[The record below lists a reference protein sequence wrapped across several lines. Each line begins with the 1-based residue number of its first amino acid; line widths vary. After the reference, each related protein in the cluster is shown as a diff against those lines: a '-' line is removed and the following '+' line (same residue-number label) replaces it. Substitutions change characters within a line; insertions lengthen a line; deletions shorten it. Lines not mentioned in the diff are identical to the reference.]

1 MSDGRT
7 TWERAR
13 DRWAGAESALT
24 RILLL
29 SVFALGL
36 VAQFVTPVGD
46 ALEGKA
52 YLGGAILTL
61 VGYVLYDEV
70 RDLKAAMQP
79 AARQEVPAPD
89 LGQYF
94 TQALA
99 TDLRIDAVGFTG
111 ETVVDQLR
119 LCLERRDLREHP
131 HVALRII
138 VPDFT
143 KPMEIPGKVVDG
155 KAEDDPDLRREL
167 QEKVVQYA
175 RTMGALDRRLRYD
188 RRGELDA
195 EFRVL
200 HISPFLKF
208 CLIGREQLFDGI
220 YDQVKEGP
228 SRTPPE
234 RQVLDLMGYDAV
246 LTRWHLDAGAAA
258 REKIRNRGLLFDTLW
273 AVARPLTPPAA

>member
-7 TWERAR
+7 AWERTR
-13 DRWAGAESALT
+13 DRWAQAESALT

-29 SVFALGL
+29 CVFALGL

-70 RDLKAAMQP
+70 RDLKASMQP
-79 AARQEVPAPD
+79 ADRQEIPAPD

-94 TQALA
+94 TRALA
-99 TDLRIDAVGFTG
+99 TELRIDAVGFTG

-131 HVALRII
+131 HVTLRII

-167 QEKVVQYA
+167 QEKVVRYA
-175 RTMGALDRRLRYD
+175 HAMGALDRRLRYD

-234 RQVLDLMGYDAV
+234 RQVLDLMGYAAV

-273 AVARPLTPPAA
+273 AVARPLTPPAS